1 MDGDHLRKAY
11 KDHISNYWEWDQ
23 RTHAAH
29 YVLFPQNMGP
39 SLSIDE
45 TSLSQGELYTVVT
58 NKDAKGRK
66 GSLVALIEGTNSE
79 GVSAILS
86 MIDESKR
93 LEVKEVSMDL
103 SPTMQRIVKRCF
115 DNATIVADRF
125 HVQQLMSEAI
135 SELRIEHRWDAI
147 DLDNKERALAKEE
160 GQKYVPY
167 TFRNGDT
174 RKQLLARSRY
184 VLMKNY
190 TKWTEDQQLRAAI
203 LFEEYPDIAAAYEMS
218 MRLTAIYN
226 KHSEKSAA
234 RLNLARWCND
244 LEKLGTKH
252 FNIVKD
258 TIYQNYEIIL
268 NYFINRT
275 TNASAESFNAK
286 VKAFRSQFRGV
297 SDIPFFVFRLVTL
310 LA

>member
-1 MDGDHLRKAY
+1 
-11 KDHISNYWEWDQ
+11 
-23 RTHAAH
+23 
-29 YVLFPQNMGP
+29 MGA

-66 GSLVALIEGTNSE
+66 GALVALMHGTNSE
-79 GVSAILS
+79 GIAQVLEKL
-86 MIDESKR
+86 DESKR
-93 LEVKEVSMDL
+93 LEVKEISMDL
-103 SPTMQRIVKRCF
+103 SPTMQRVARRCF
-115 DNATIVADRF
+115 ERATIVADRF
-125 HVQQLMSEAI
+125 HVQKLMGEAI

-174 RKQLLARSRY
+174 RRQLLARSRY

-190 TKWTEDQQLRAAI
+190 TKWTEEQELRATI

-218 MRLTAIYN
+218 MRLTALYN
-226 KHSEKSAA
+226 KHSEKAAA

-297 SDIPFFVFRLVTL
+297 SDIPFFVFRLATL

>member
-1 MDGDHLRKAY
+1 
-11 KDHISNYWEWDQ
+11 
-23 RTHAAH
+23 
-29 YVLFPQNMGP
+29 MGP

-58 NKDAKGRK
+58 NKEAKGRK
-66 GSLVALIEGTNSE
+66 GALVALMRGTNSE
-79 GVSAILS
+79 GIAQVLEK
-86 MIDESKR
+86 IDESKR
-93 LEVKEVSMDL
+93 LEVKEISMDL
-103 SPTMQRIVKRCF
+103 SPTMQRVARRCF
-115 DNATIVADRF
+115 ERATIVADRF
-125 HVQQLMSEAI
+125 HVQKLMGEAI

-147 DLDNKERALAKEE
+147 DQDNKERALAKKEDR
-160 GQKYVPY
+160 KYVPY

-174 RKQLLARSRY
+174 RRQLLARSRY

-190 TKWTEDQQLRAAI
+190 TKWTEEQELRATI
-203 LFEEYPDIAAAYEMS
+203 LFEEYPDIAAAYNMS
-218 MRLTAIYN
+218 MQLTALYN
-226 KHSEKSAA
+226 KHSEKAAA

-258 TIYQNYEIIL
+258 TIYQNYDIIL
-268 NYFINRT
+268 NYFINRA

-297 SDIPFFVFRLVTL
+297 SDIPFFVFRLATL

>member
-1 MDGDHLRKAY
+1 M
-11 KDHISNYWEWDQ
+11 
-23 RTHAAH
+23 
-29 YVLFPQNMGP
+29 LFPENMGP

-58 NKDAKGRK
+58 NKEAKGRK
-66 GSLVALIEGTNSE
+66 GALVALMRGTNSE
-79 GVSAILS
+79 GIAQVLEK
-86 MIDESKR
+86 IDESKR
-93 LEVKEVSMDL
+93 LEVKEISMDL
-103 SPTMQRIVKRCF
+103 SPTMQRVARRCF
-115 DNATIVADRF
+115 ERATIVADRF
-125 HVQQLMSEAI
+125 HVQKLMGEAI

-147 DLDNKERALAKEE
+147 DQDNKERALAKKEDR
-160 GQKYVPY
+160 KYVPY

-174 RKQLLARSRY
+174 RRQLLARSRY

-190 TKWTEDQQLRAAI
+190 TKWTEEQELRATI
-203 LFEEYPDIAAAYEMS
+203 LFEEYPDIAAAYNMS
-218 MRLTAIYN
+218 MQLTALYN
-226 KHSEKSAA
+226 KHSEKAAA

-244 LEKLGTKH
+244 LETLGTKH

-258 TIYQNYEIIL
+258 TIYQNYDIIL
-268 NYFINRT
+268 NYFINRA

-297 SDIPFFVFRLVTL
+297 SDIPFFVFRLATL

>member
-1 MDGDHLRKAY
+1 
-11 KDHISNYWEWDQ
+11 
-23 RTHAAH
+23 
-29 YVLFPQNMGP
+29 MGP

-58 NKDAKGRK
+58 NKEAKGRK
-66 GSLVALIEGTNSE
+66 GALVALMRGTNSE
-79 GVSAILS
+79 GIAQVLEK
-86 MIDESKR
+86 IDESKR
-93 LEVKEVSMDL
+93 LEVKEISMDL
-103 SPTMQRIVKRCF
+103 SSTMQRVARRCF
-115 DNATIVADRF
+115 ERATIVADRF
-125 HVQQLMSEAI
+125 HVQKLMGEAI

-147 DLDNKERALAKEE
+147 DQDNKERALAKKEDR
-160 GQKYVPY
+160 KYVPY

-174 RKQLLARSRY
+174 RRQLLARSRY

-190 TKWTEDQQLRAAI
+190 TKWTEEQELRATI
-203 LFEEYPDIAAAYEMS
+203 LFEEYPDIAAAYNMS
-218 MRLTAIYN
+218 MQLTALYN
-226 KHSEKSAA
+226 KHSEKAAA

-244 LEKLGTKH
+244 LETLGTKH

-258 TIYQNYEIIL
+258 TIYQNYDIIL
-268 NYFINRT
+268 NYFINRA

-297 SDIPFFVFRLVTL
+297 SDIPFFVFRLATL